1 MASFSLAALMAAVA
15 AVLAAQ
21 AATAHEATQAS
32 SNPLFSAEACKE
44 MFERMR
50 SLGSPVPPN
59 EFVTGCTE
67 VCLKI
72 KEMKEYWGPGEEA
85 ALLVSKAKPLA
96 AFGLARRPSLLR
108 PLGADSGATVTSA
121 PLQFPSVCS

>member
-85 ALLVSKAKPLA
+85 AFACEQGK
-96 AFGLARRPSLLR
+96 AFGCVWVGTPPITLETI
-108 PLGADSGATVTSA
+108 G
-121 PLQFPSVCS
+121 C